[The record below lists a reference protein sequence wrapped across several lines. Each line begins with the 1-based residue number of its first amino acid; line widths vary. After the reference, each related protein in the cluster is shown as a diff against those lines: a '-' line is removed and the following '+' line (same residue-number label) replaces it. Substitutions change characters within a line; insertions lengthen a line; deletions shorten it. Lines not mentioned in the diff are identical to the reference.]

1 MALLTEKVKSF
12 FAPHKK
18 SRASSRVNPRNVL
31 NNLSDDNGYL
41 RLTDFFDYQEENY
54 FMPFG
59 EMTQEEKIA
68 LLEDMLELD
77 ANTLT
82 PETELTTI
90 DEYDSMAKLSLI
102 VLMDEE
108 CNKKLTGEQIREF
121 KMVADILNFM
131 E

>member
-1 MALLTEKVKSF
+1 
-12 FAPHKK
+12 
-18 SRASSRVNPRNVL
+18 
-31 NNLSDDNGYL
+31 
-41 RLTDFFDYQEENY
+41 
-54 FMPFG
+54 
-59 EMTQEEKIA
+59 MTQEEKIA